1 MLLESSFRPRRKTRN
16 ARTAKPIPMTVA
28 AIAISDF
35 APEERSVEGGG
46 EQAEPDGQVV
56 SLDEVELVGPDE
68 GVEEEKAEEERMV
81 EIEYEEVKARE
92 ADSELNDAEEEEEE
106 EDATSAN
113 SCCGDGASKVSRLGT
128 EQSKLPE
135 P

>member
-1 MLLESSFRPRRKTRN
+1 
-16 ARTAKPIPMTVA
+16 MTVA
-28 AIAISDF
+28 AIAIPVF
-35 APEERSVEGGG
+35 APEERSVEGWG

-68 GVEEEKAEEERMV
+68 GVEEGKAEEEKVV
-81 EIEYEEVKARE
+81 EIEYEEAKARE
-92 ADSELNDAEEEEEE
+92 ADSELNDEEEEEEEE
-106 EDATSAN
+106 EDARSAN
-113 SCCGDGASKVSRLGT
+113 SCCGDNASKVSRLGT